1 MKNYK
6 VNKNHILILG
16 ITGQDGSLLALNYI
30 NNNKKVFG
38 YLTRKKKNYK
48 NLKKLKIL
56 NKVKLFDGTK
66 NSIENVI
73 SKIKCKYIYFLS
85 GTSSVTTADLF
96 KQEAIESNSNL
107 LIKILEF
114 VRKNKLKSIRI
125 LNASSS
131 EIFGQNIQRNSEVS
145 VINPSSYQ
153 GLAKSISTEIA
164 RAYRLQFGI
173 KIFNAI
179 LFNHE
184 STLRPKDY
192 VIQKIISKAQDIFL
206 KKTNKILLGNL
217 DISRDWGWAP
227 EYVEIMK
234 KLINFKNP
242 GDFIVATGVNEKLR
256 NVVNFIFSYYNL
268 DFKKYVYVSKKF
280 IRKNEILKISAN
292 NTKLVKAI
300 NYKPKILVKKII
312 TKMIKKEY
320 Q

>member
-6 VNKNHILILG
+6 VNKSNILIVG

-38 YLTRKKKNYK
+38 YLTNKKKNYK
-48 NLKKLKIL
+48 NLRKLKIL
-56 NKVKLFDGTK
+56 NAIKIFNSSK

-73 SKIKCKYIYFLS
+73 YKSKCKYIYFLS
-85 GTSSVTTADLF
+85 GISSVTKADMF
-96 KQEAIESNSNL
+96 KQEAIESNSKL

-114 VRKNKLKSIRI
+114 VRKNNLKNIRI

-131 EIFGQNIQRNSEVS
+131 EIFGQNTKRNTEDSE
-145 VINPSSYQ
+145 INPSSYY
-153 GLAKSISTEIA
+153 GLAKSISTEIV

-173 KIFNAI
+173 KVFNAI

-184 STLRPKDY
+184 SPLRPKEY
-192 VIQKIISKAQDIFL
+192 VVQKIIIKAQDIFL
-206 KKTNKILLGNL
+206 KKSNKIFLGNL
-217 DISRDWGWAP
+217 DVSRDWGWAP

-234 KLINFKNP
+234 KLIDLKNP
-242 GDFIVATGVNEKLR
+242 GDFIVATGVNQKLR
-256 NVVNFIFSYYNL
+256 NVVKNIFTYYDL
-268 DFKKYVYVSKKF
+268 DYKKYIYISKNF

-292 NTKLVKAI
+292 NAKLVKAI
-300 NYKPKILVKKII
+300 NYKPKILIKKII

-320 Q
+320 